1 MAQTD
6 TAMMRRDML
15 ETAGTTRT
23 ALTDKTVPSFF
34 MDRASA
40 KYTIFETMPGA
51 NDRRFIPFNDMPLN
65 QSKYEREQVGILD
78 FTNLE
83 GREKVPSLYPDPP
96 EISPD
101 YNANVLYYK
110 QNLRKGAIEFQS
122 MSSRKPN
129 MNKTYGYSR
138 QFYNQ
143 AKCMATVEHRPRIER
158 NKGEDSQSISGPI
171 TISPSKTTKAAD
183 LMDSTFSGT

>member
-1 MAQTD
+1 
-6 TAMMRRDML
+6 ML
-15 ETAGTTRT
+15 DTAGTTRT
-23 ALTDKTVPSFF
+23 ALTDKTVPSFY
-34 MDRASA
+34 MHKQEA

-65 QSKYEREQVGILD
+65 NAKYDREQVGILD

-83 GREKVPSLYPDPP
+83 GREKVASLYPDPP

-110 QNLRKGAIEFQS
+110 DNLRKGAVSFDG
-122 MSSRKPN
+122 MSERKPN

-138 QFYNQ
+138 
-143 AKCMATVEHRPRIER
+143 
-158 NKGEDSQSISGPI
+158 
-171 TISPSKTTKAAD
+171 
-183 LMDSTFSGT
+183 